1 MTHSILSAAA
11 VVIAA
16 VIGTFALEFLIKKIT
31 GWLTRKDLNAIRES
45 RSTLQIKT
53 LSNLIRWIGNIAII
67 VLATYIILDA
77 FGVNVMPILAGFSVM
92 GVAVG
97 FASQYLIRD
106 IITGIVLL
114 IEGQYAV
121 NDVVKIGNEA
131 GLVEEINL
139 RVTKLRDLSGRLIFV
154 PNGEVKTVINFT
166 KDFSYALIDI
176 GVAYKENID
185 KVIEELKKIGS
196 EMRKDSSCMHFIT
209 ADLEMLGVEE
219 FADSQ
224 VKLRLRI
231 KTLPIKQWEVA
242 REFRRR
248 VKNRF
253 DELGIEIPFPHRTVY
268 WGTGAEN
275 DWFKEL
281 VKSSGWHTGNG

>member
-1 MTHSILSAAA
+1 MTHSILSAAVVLVVA
-11 VVIAA
+11 VVS
-16 VIGTFALEFLIKKIT
+16 TFALEFLIKKIT
-31 GWLTRKDLNAIRES
+31 EWLTRKDLNAIRES

-67 VLATYIILDA
+67 VLASYIILDA

-224 VKLRLRI
+224 VTLRLRI

-281 VKSSGWHTGNG
+281 VKSSGRHTGNG